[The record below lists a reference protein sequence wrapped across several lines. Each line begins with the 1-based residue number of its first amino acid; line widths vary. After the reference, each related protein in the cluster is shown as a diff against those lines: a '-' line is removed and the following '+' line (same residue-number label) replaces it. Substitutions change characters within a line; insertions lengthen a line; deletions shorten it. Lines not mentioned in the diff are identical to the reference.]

1 MSDLHPLGNLT
12 RARRAVVINMVRNRI
27 AVRVLAAVA
36 IAMAFGIGA
45 ARAAGDYPMTLS
57 ADAKATAGTAAVT
70 AVVTIKVDRLMEES
84 RRVRVTDKLTHDGY
98 AKFVPELRTL
108 PPIGTIEVQKR
119 SVEIRYA
126 REQRDDK
133 GRRVV
138 LIADRPLF
146 FLAADPA
153 KNRAGYE
160 LTIIELRFD
169 AAGGFTG
176 TMAGAAKV
184 KPSPDGPIL
193 DDFAEAPVTLTPH
206 RATK

>member
-1 MSDLHPLGNLT
+1 M
-12 RARRAVVINMVRNRI
+12 NMLMNPI
-27 AVRVLAAVA
+27 AVRKLAGVA
-36 IAMAFGIGA
+36 IATVWMIGA
-45 ARAAGDYPMTLS
+45 ARAAGDYPMTLT

-84 RRVRVTDKLTHDGY
+84 RRARVTDKLAHDGY
-98 AKFVPELRTL
+98 AKFVPELRSL
-108 PPIGTIEVQKR
+108 PPVGTIEVQKR

-126 REQRDDK
+126 REQRDAT
-133 GRRVV
+133 GRRLV

-160 LTIIELRFD
+160 LTIVELRFD

-193 DDFAEAPVTLTPH
+193 DDFAEAPVALTAR
-206 RATK
+206 RATR

>member
-1 MSDLHPLGNLT
+1 MVIRMLMKRIAT
-12 RARRAVVINMVRNRI
+12 RHVAGVVI
-27 AVRVLAAVA
+27 ALACAA
-36 IAMAFGIGA
+36 GA
-45 ARAAGDYPMTLS
+45 ARAAGDYPMTLT

-70 AVVTIKVDRLMEES
+70 AMVTIKVDRLMEEN
-84 RRVRVTDKLTHDGY
+84 RRQRVTDRLTHDGY
-98 AKFVPELRTL
+98 AKFVPELRAL
-108 PPIGTIEVQKR
+108 PPVGTIEVQGR

-146 FLAADPA
+146 FLGADPA

-160 LTIIELRFD
+160 LTIVELRFD
-169 AAGGFTG
+169 QSGGFTG
-176 TMAGAAKV
+176 TMAGAARV

-193 DDFAEAPVTLTPH
+193 DDFAQAPVTLTPR
-206 RATK
+206 RAK

>member
-1 MSDLHPLGNLT
+1 MSGPQ
-12 RARRAVVINMVRNRI
+12 ARGRVVAAKLKDMSMNRI
-27 AVRVLAAVA
+27 ARTMIGVAGTVVCLAGPVL
-36 IAMAFGIGA
+36 G
-45 ARAAGDYPMTLS
+45 AGDYPMSLT

-70 AVVTIKVDRLMEES
+70 APVTIKVDRLMEES
-84 RRVRVTDKLTHDGY
+84 RRKRVTDRLEHDGY
-98 AKFVPELRTL
+98 AKFVPELRAL
-108 PPIGTIEVQKR
+108 PPVGTIEVQGR

-126 REQRDDK
+126 REQRDEK

-146 FLAADPA
+146 FIGADPA

-160 LTIIELRFD
+160 LTIVELRFD

-184 KPSPDGPIL
+184 KTSPDGPIL
-193 DDFAEAPVTLTPH
+193 DDFAQAPVTLTPR
-206 RATK
+206 RAKP

>member
-1 MSDLHPLGNLT
+1 ML
-12 RARRAVVINMVRNRI
+12 MKRI
-27 AVRVLAAVA
+27 AVRHVAGVAVA
-36 IAMAFGIGA
+36 LACAAGA
-45 ARAAGDYPMTLS
+45 ARAAGDYPMTLT
-57 ADAKATAGTAAVT
+57 ADAKASAGTAAVT

-98 AKFVPELRTL
+98 AKFVPELRSL

-119 SVEIRYA
+119 RVEIRYA

-160 LTIIELRFD
+160 LTIVELRFD
-169 AAGGFTG
+169 AAGSFTG

-184 KPSPDGPIL
+184 KPSPEGPIL

-206 RATK
+206 RAAK

>member
-1 MSDLHPLGNLT
+1 MMT
-12 RARRAVVINMVRNRI
+12 KRITVRTL
-27 AVRVLAAVA
+27 VGVAVA
-36 IAMAFGIGA
+36 LACAAGT
-45 ARAAGDYPMTLS
+45 ARAADYPMTLA
-57 ADAKATAGTAAVT
+57 ADARATAGSAAVT
-70 AVVTIKVDRLMEES
+70 AVVTIKVDRLMLEN
-84 RRVRVTDKLTHDGY
+84 RRQRVTDRLTHDGY
-98 AKFVPELRTL
+98 AKFVPELRAL
-108 PPIGTIEVQKR
+108 PAVGTIEVQGR

-133 GRRVV
+133 ARRLV

-146 FLAADPA
+146 FLGADAA

-160 LTIIELRFD
+160 LTIVELRFD

-193 DDFAEAPVTLTPH
+193 DDFAEAPVTLTPR

>member
-1 MSDLHPLGNLT
+1 ML
-12 RARRAVVINMVRNRI
+12 MNRI
-27 AVRVLAAVA
+27 AVRKLAGIA
-36 IAMAFGIGA
+36 IAATCWVGA
-45 ARAAGDYPMTLS
+45 ARAAGDYPMTLT
-57 ADAKATAGTAAVT
+57 ADAKATAGTATVT
-70 AVVTIKVDRLMEES
+70 AVVTIKVNRLMEES
-84 RRVRVTDKLTHDGY
+84 RRQRVTDGLTHGGY
-98 AKFVPELRTL
+98 IKFVPELRSL

-146 FLAADPA
+146 FLTADQT

-160 LTIIELRFD
+160 LTIVELRFD

-176 TMAGAAKV
+176 TMTGAAKV

>member
-1 MSDLHPLGNLT
+1 
-12 RARRAVVINMVRNRI
+12 VVIKMFMNRNASRK
-27 AVRVLAAVA
+27 LACVA
-36 IAMAFGIGA
+36 IVAACGPGR
-45 ARAAGDYPMTLS
+45 ARAAGDYPMTLT

-98 AKFVPELRTL
+98 AKFVPELRSL
-108 PPIGTIEVQKR
+108 PPVGTIEVQKR

-133 GRRVV
+133 GRRLV

-160 LTIIELRFD
+160 LTIVELRFD

-176 TMAGAAKV
+176 TMTGAAKV
-184 KPSPDGPIL
+184 KPSSDGPIL
-193 DDFAEAPVTLTPH
+193 DDFAEAPVTLTS
-206 RATK
+206 RRTAK

>member
-1 MSDLHPLGNLT
+1 MD
-12 RARRAVVINMVRNRI
+12 RARSNARASGGDHMLMKRI
-27 AVRVLAAVA
+27 AVRQVAGVVVA
-36 IAMAFGIGA
+36 IACAAGA
-45 ARAAGDYPMTLS
+45 AHAAGDYPMTLS

-70 AVVTIKVDRLMEES
+70 AVVTIKVDRLMEEN
-84 RRVRVTDKLTHDGY
+84 RRQRVTDRLTHDGY
-98 AKFVPELRTL
+98 AKFVPELRAL
-108 PPIGTIEVQKR
+108 PPVGTIEVQGR

-146 FLAADPA
+146 FLGADPA

-160 LTIIELRFD
+160 LTIVELRFD
-169 AAGGFTG
+169 AAGGYTG

-184 KPSPDGPIL
+184 KPSPDGPVL
-193 DDFAEAPVTLTPH
+193 DDFAQAPVTLTP
-206 RATK
+206 RAATK

>member
-1 MSDLHPLGNLT
+1 ML
-12 RARRAVVINMVRNRI
+12 MNRI
-27 AVRVLAAVA
+27 AVRKLAGIA
-36 IAMAFGIGA
+36 IASTCWVGA
-45 ARAAGDYPMTLS
+45 ARAAGDYPMTLT
-57 ADAKATAGTAAVT
+57 ADAKATAGTATVT
-70 AVVTIKVDRLMEES
+70 AVVTIKVNRLMEES
-84 RRVRVTDKLTHDGY
+84 RRQRVTDALTHGGY
-98 AKFVPELRTL
+98 IKFVPELRSL

-133 GRRVV
+133 GRRLV